1 MSPAPEHSAPAAPD
15 FSADPL
21 RVLFVCLGNICRSP
35 AAEILFN
42 AELRRKGLAEHVYA
56 DSCGMGGWHIGQK
69 PDRRMLAALQ
79 RHGYAWGGHTARQFS
94 RLDFSQFD
102 LIIPQDESNR
112 EDILSLARTAEE
124 RARVIPMSRWFP
136 QACSFTEVPDP
147 YWDGD
152 RGFDTVV
159 ELLERSCARLAE
171 DIAAQRSG
179 TTSTLS

>member
-1 MSPAPEHSAPAAPD
+1 MRGVMTPSPD

-42 AELRRKGLAEHVYA
+42 AALKREGLAERVYV

-94 RLDFSQFD
+94 RADFDNFD
-102 LIIPQDESNR
+102 LIIPQDDSNR
-112 EDILSLARTAEE
+112 EDILSLARTQEE
-124 RARVIPMSRWFP
+124 KEKVIPMSHWFP
-136 QACSFTEVPDP
+136 AGWSFTEVPDP

-159 ELLERSCARLAE
+159 ELLEAACTCLAE
-171 DIAAQRSG
+171 EIAARAAR
-179 TTSTLS
+179 

>member
-1 MSPAPEHSAPAAPD
+1 MKPAPD
-15 FSADPL
+15 FTADPL

-42 AELRRKGLAEHVYA
+42 AELKRRGLAECVFV

-124 RARVIPMSRWFP
+124 SARVIPMSRWFP
-136 QACSFTEVPDP
+136 EGSSFTEVPDP

-159 ELLERSCARLAE
+159 ELLEQSCARLAE
-171 DIAAQRSG
+171 QILAARKN
-179 TTSTLS
+179 